1 MDDLI
6 TQDGQMQWGGLLLG
20 ERTSYVGVQLTGWD
34 DLPDMENGTVAMPT
48 QHGAWPGP
56 LLAGTRAL
64 TWDFRILPSRRQDFP
79 LLLDRLRRVTGVR
92 QEEQPLVIQLAGAR
106 RLMWARVTK
115 RALTADRTYTRGEP
129 TGSLVWEASDPRRYE
144 VTQRVAKTRLPR
156 AEPGLAWP
164 LTWPLDWDSTKA
176 GDGWLEAENTGEAAT
191 HPVVVFHGPLK
202 LPALIDEESGRALE
216 YAVAL
221 GPDDTLTVD
230 CAAGTA
236 VLNWSASRLDTAT
249 ARSAP
254 ERTFTLEPGLTRLR
268 FSAEPGPYDPR
279 ASVSI
284 FWRSAFW

>member
-1 MDDLI
+1 M
-6 TQDGQMQWGGLLLG
+6 
-20 ERTSYVGVQLTGWD
+20 V
-34 DLPDMENGTVAMPT
+34 
-48 QHGAWPGP
+48 
-56 LLAGTRAL
+56 
-64 TWDFRILPSRRQDFP
+64 
-79 LLLDRLRRVTGVR
+79 
-92 QEEQPLVIQLAGAR
+92 QLAGAR
-106 RLMWARVTK
+106 RLMWARIMK

-164 LTWPLDWDSTKA
+164 LTWPLDWDSAKA
-176 GDGWLEAENTGEAAT
+176 GDGWLETENSGEAAS
-191 HPVVVFHGPLK
+191 HPLVVFHGPLK

-221 GPDDTLTVD
+221 APDDTLTVD

-236 VLNWSASRLDTAT
+236 VLNGSASRLDTAT

-254 ERTFTLEPGLTRLR
+254 ERTFTLEPGLTRFR

>member
-1 MDDLI
+1 
-6 TQDGQMQWGGLLLG
+6 MQWGGLLLG
-20 ERTSYVGVQLTGWD
+20 ETTSYVGVQLTGWD
-34 DLPDMENGTVAMPT
+34 DLPDIENGTVAMPT

-56 LLAGTRAL
+56 LLAGARSL
-64 TWDFRILPSRRQDFP
+64 TWDFRILPARRQDFP
-79 LLLDRLRRVTGVR
+79 LLLDQLRRVTGIR

-106 RLMWARVTK
+106 RLMWARITK
-115 RALTADRTYTRGEP
+115 RALPADQKYTRGEP

-144 VTQRVAKTRLPR
+144 VTQQAAKTRLAR
-156 AEPGLAWP
+156 AEPGLEWP
-164 LTWPLDWDSTKA
+164 LAWPLDWDSAKD
-176 GDGWLEAENTGEAAT
+176 GDGWLEAENTGEAAS

-202 LPALIDEESGRALE
+202 LPALLDEEGGRALE

-236 VLNWSASRLDTAT
+236 LLNGSISRLDTAT

-254 ERTFTLEPGLTRLR
+254 ERTFTLEPGVTRFR
-268 FSAEPGPYDPR
+268 FSAERGLYDPR